1 MRKLSMTMPL
11 CAFLLGG
18 CATPSGPQLASTFD
32 SGVKAYD
39 AGDYPAAYKIWSGID
54 DEDLAAMR
62 NVAMM
67 LRTGQGVAKDPKKA
81 EDMYEIAAEAG
92 LPTAQADL
100 ADMLLK
106 GEAGPPDPA
115 RALPLLEA
123 AAAANHPAAQ
133 FELAQMYETGQ
144 LVPKDESVA
153 RRLYAAAA
161 GHGMKDAQARL
172 DQLGPET
179 TPAAPASDAPPPSP
193 PPDSPAAPSAAAPPA
208 GASYR
213 QVPPAVFQATRSSS
227 LQPNMGCRSA
237 ATSATESAGSS
248 TACST
253 VIRSRTVSLSQTS
266 ERLMIR

>member
-1 MRKLSMTMPL
+1 MPL

-106 GEAGPPDPA
+106 GEAGPPDPK

-123 AAAANHPAAQ
+123 ASAANHPLAQ
-133 FELAQMYETGQ
+133 YELAQMYETGQ
-144 LVPKDESVA
+144 DGLVPKDMTVA

-161 GHGMKDAQARL
+161 THGMKEAQARL
-172 DQLGPET
+172 DQLGPD
-179 TPAAPASDAPPPSP
+179 TPAPALRLMQP
-193 PPDSPAAPSAAAPPA
+193 
-208 GASYR
+208 
-213 QVPPAVFQATRSSS
+213 VPPATAQVQPQKPPAQEAPTEQAPTQQASGQTPGPVTLRPA
-227 LQPNMGCRSA
+227 QP
-237 ATSATESAGSS
+237 
-248 TACST
+248 
-253 VIRSRTVSLSQTS
+253 
-266 ERLMIR
+266 